1 MIGNFDKCCAC
12 RTCEQLCP
20 THAIKMKYN
29 SEGFLYP
36 HIDKSKCIGCK
47 LCENRC
53 DFNNDLNL
61 FSVPKK
67 GYAATAKNSAVLNSS
82 TSDGAFVSICNA
94 INPDAIIYGCAFQ
107 NGLNVCQTR
116 VEGIQNINIFQKS
129 KYVQSDTKDTFRLA
143 EQDLKNHKTVIY
155 SGTPCQIA
163 GLKAYL
169 GKEYD
174 NLYTIGLICHGVPSQ
189 KLFDRYIDYL
199 QEKHRIKITK
209 YSFRERNELL
219 GDIQLGISFGNDK
232 KEIRRGWNQD
242 YFMNLF
248 LTGKCYRNDCYT
260 CKYANKD
267 ARRPEDFTIGDCWK
281 IEETIQELD
290 AAKGVSTI
298 LFNTQRAIDT
308 IDRLHKYMNLYE
320 VETQILIKNNPN
332 LIMPTKLNPVRNEIY
347 KALSEEIPFKKFA
360 PMFVK
365 RLGYPHM
372 LRAIYK
378 KFKRYFPYQRGVQ

>member
-1 MIGNFDKCCAC
+1 MIGNFAKCCAC
-12 RTCEQLCP
+12 RACEQICP
-20 THAIKMKYN
+20 QNAIEMKFDA
-29 SEGFLYP
+29 EGFLYP
-36 HIDKSKCIGCK
+36 HINWSKCIECQ
-47 LCENRC
+47 LCEKRC

-61 FSVPKK
+61 FPVPKK

-82 TSDGAFVSICNA
+82 TSGGAFVSICNA

-308 IDRLHKYMNLYE
+308 IDR
-320 VETQILIKNNPN
+320 
-332 LIMPTKLNPVRNEIY
+332 
-347 KALSEEIPFKKFA
+347 
-360 PMFVK
+360 
-365 RLGYPHM
+365 
-372 LRAIYK
+372 
-378 KFKRYFPYQRGVQ
+378 